1 MYSVS
6 PLYAAAELKAHE
18 QRSNH
23 AFAEAA
29 GSAEQAA
36 EIALRDGDYTSWW
49 NMTFLQAEN
58 LLDAER
64 FDDCATLALGLLT
77 DAFGAPDAHD
87 EARTHILLA
96 KARQGAGLLEQAAE
110 SARAAAD
117 LTAGEPDVE
126 INMKARQALIA
137 TLADGG
143 HLEEAWAESKGL
155 AAVIS
160 DEVDEQLAGKA
171 YWVIGNVA
179 FLSDRVQDGLR
190 YHELAAA
197 TFSPTQNLDVWAKFN
212 KASAAMRLAANVAD
226 ADTLRC
232 IERAELATDVIGG
245 SENDLLLLRRNRAH
259 WSYLAGDAAT
269 AVQLLEEIRG
279 AAGTVSPQVIGEVCL
294 LLGRARLATGDNAAA
309 RQALREAVMHFETA
323 GASERSQQAADFLK
337 AELGRDSFW
346 SRLRRIVSFD
356 RS

>member
-1 MYSVS
+1 MHSVS

-36 EIALRDGDYTSWW
+36 EIALSDGDYPSWW

-64 FDDCATLALGLLT
+64 FDDCAALAVNLIT
-77 DAFGAPDAHD
+77 DTFGAPNAHD

-117 LTAGEPDVE
+117 LTDHESDVE
-126 INMKARQALIA
+126 INIKARQALIA

-143 HLEEAWAESKGL
+143 RLEEAWAESKGL

-179 FLSDRVQDGLR
+179 FLSDRVQDGLY

-226 ADTLRC
+226 SDTLRC

-245 SENDLLLLRRNRAH
+245 SENDFLLLRRNRAH
-259 WSYLAGDAAT
+259 WSYLAGDPRT
-269 AVQLLEEIRG
+269 AVELLEEIRETSG
-279 AAGTVSPQVIGEVCL
+279 NASPQVMGEACL
-294 LLGRARLATGDNAAA
+294 LLGRAHLATGDKPAA
-309 RQALREAVMHFETA
+309 QHSLREAVAHFEKA
-323 GASERSQQAADFLK
+323 GAFQRAEQARDVLSG
-337 AELGRDSFW
+337 EQGRNPF
-346 SRLRRIVSFD
+346 
-356 RS
+356 